1 MFKKLLS
8 RIKEVIGLTGGDVY
22 SKFGLTNP
30 SNSEMEAA
38 VQSWREIYKG
48 NMPWLDRSNQS
59 LRLAST
65 IANKIASTVTVE
77 SKIEVGGSARGDF
90 LNEMLKPVLENLTI
104 DTEYACAEGGLAFKP
119 YAVNGKIE
127 VDVVHSDC
135 FKPVSYNSRGEITS
149 AIFVETLT
157 KSDTVFIRLE
167 YHRFSENNV
176 YQISNRAYRALGKD
190 SGGYATPISITEVP
204 EWAEIEPEVSIE
216 GLQCQL
222 YSYFKI
228 PIGNK
233 IDPKSPVGVSVYA
246 DAIDL
251 IKEADKQWQ
260 RLMWEYEGSELAI
273 EASESMFAVNLRGEP
288 VLPIGKERLYRMNK
302 IDPRKSEDMI
312 YKVFDPELRDE
323 AYLRGLNKIKNEIE
337 DKIGL
342 ARGTLSDPNEVEKT
356 ATEIVS
362 SKQSTYVFVT
372 LIQRALQK
380 ALDGLLDAMNALAS
394 LYNLAPEG
402 EYSATYV
409 WDDSIVVNADAE
421 REKDREDVR
430 DNLMQRW
437 EYRVKWY
444 GETKEEAMAILASSE
459 EQSDDE
465 IMGFDR
471 KTPAAMN
478 SPTEPTESVVR

>member
-1 MFKKLLS
+1 MFEKLMS
-8 RIKEVIGLTGGDVY
+8 RIKGVIGMQGSDVY
-22 SKFGLTNP
+22 GRFGLTNP
-30 SNSEMEAA
+30 SSSLMENA

-48 NMPWLDRSNQS
+48 NMPWLDRNSQS

-65 IANKIASTVTVE
+65 IANRIATTVTVE
-77 SKIEVGGSARGDF
+77 SKIEVIGSARADF
-90 LNEMLKPVLENLTI
+90 LNEALKPVLENLTI
-104 DTEYACAEGGLAFKP
+104 NTEYACAEGGLAFKP
-119 YAVNGKIE
+119 YVANGEIE

-157 KSDTVFIRLE
+157 KSDTVFVRLE
-167 YHRFSENNV
+167 YHRFSEDHV
-176 YQISNRAYRALGKD
+176 YQISNRAYRGIGKD
-190 SGGYATPISITEVP
+190 AGGYAEPIAMTEVP
-204 EWAEIEPEVSIE
+204 EWAEIEPEVSIA
-216 GLQCQL
+216 GLDCPL

-246 DAIDL
+246 DALDL

-260 RLMWEYEGSELAI
+260 RLMWEYEGSELAV
-273 EASESMFAVNLRGEP
+273 EASESMFAVNIKGEP
-288 VLPIGKERLYRMNK
+288 VLPIGKERLYRTNK
-302 IDPRKSEDMI
+302 IDPRKSEDMV

-337 DKIGL
+337 DKVGL
-342 ARGTLSDPNEVEKT
+342 ARGTLSDPNEVERT
-356 ATEIVS
+356 ATEIAS

-380 ALDGLLDAMNALAS
+380 ALDGLIDAMDALAS
-394 LYNLAPEG
+394 LYNLAPKG

-444 GETKEEAMAILASSE
+444 GETKEEAMAMLANGE

-465 IMGFDR
+465 IMGFGS
-471 KTPAAMN
+471 KTQEPK
-478 SPTEPTESVVR
+478 SQTEPPEGVVR